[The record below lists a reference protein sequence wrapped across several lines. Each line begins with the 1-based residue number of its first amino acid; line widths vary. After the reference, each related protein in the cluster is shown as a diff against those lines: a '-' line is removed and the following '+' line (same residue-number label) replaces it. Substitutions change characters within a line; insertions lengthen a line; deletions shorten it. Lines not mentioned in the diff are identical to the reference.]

1 MWESAIKGFKAFL
14 RLEKSN
20 AVNTLEAY
28 IHDVNWLKDYALEQ
42 QLSLESIS
50 LQDLKDFIHQKLSK
64 ELAISSQA
72 RIISGIKA
80 FFNYLYLEEMI
91 AENPTELLKAPKK
104 DKYLPDVLSVTEVEA
119 MLTRLDMSKPEATRN
134 RAILE
139 TLYSTGVRVSELVNL
154 SIVNM
159 FLDVGYIKVIG
170 KGNKERLVPI
180 GDEAIHHIQLYKN
193 HVRNTMK
200 VQKGSEEI
208 LFLNRRG
215 AQLSRVMVFNIVKSA
230 AVTAGI
236 EKNISPHTLR
246 HSFATHLVEG
256 GANLRAVQEMLGHE
270 NITTTE
276 LYTHLDQRFLR
287 ETLEKYHP
295 KF

>member
-20 AVNTLEAY
+20 AANTLEAY

-42 QLSLESIS
+42 HLSLEAIS

-72 RIISGIKA
+72 RIVSGIKA

-104 DKYLPDVLSVTEVEA
+104 DKYLPDVLSVSEVEA
-119 MLTRLDMSKPEATRN
+119 MLTHLDMSKPEATRN

-193 HVRNTMK
+193 HVRHQMK

-215 AQLSRVMVFNIVKSA
+215 AKLSRVMVFNIVKSA
-230 AVTAGI
+230 AATAGI

-276 LYTHLDQRFLR
+276 LYTHLDQKFLR

>member
-14 RLEKSN
+14 RIEKSN
-20 AVNTLEAY
+20 AANTLDAY
-28 IHDVNWLKDYALEQ
+28 IHDVNWLKDYALGQ

-119 MLTRLDMSKPEATRN
+119 MLTNLDMSKPEATRN

-139 TLYSTGVRVSELVNL
+139 TLYSTGVRVSELVNM

-193 HVRNTMK
+193 HVRHQMK

-215 AQLSRVMVFNIVKSA
+215 AQLSRVMVFNIVKNA

-270 NITTTE
+270 SITTTE
-276 LYTHLDQRFLR
+276 LYTHLDQKFLR
-287 ETLEKYHP
+287 ATLEKYHP

>member
-20 AVNTLEAY
+20 AANTLEAY

-215 AQLSRVMVFNIVKSA
+215 GQLSRIMVFNIVKSA

-270 NITTTE
+270 SITTTE